1 MELALCVFNLCVC
14 VHVRQLVGSAVYLF
28 AAIPHESAE
37 LKAPTLNGGLLSKY
51 YALLQRSIMGPALI
65 LLLNYIS
72 EHHYVVL
79 MYRTD
84 KGMELNRS
92 SWR

>member
-1 MELALCVFNLCVC
+1 MCLCSCEAASRPGCV
-14 VHVRQLVGSAVYLF
+14 LF
-28 AAIPHESAE
+28 AAIPHEGAE
-37 LKAPTLNGGLLSKY
+37 LKASTLNGDLLSKY

-65 LLLNYIS
+65 LLLNDIS

-84 KGMELNRS
+84 KGMEFNQS
-92 SWR
+92 